1 MAVGDPST
9 VDIGAVD
16 WTIIEIKCSITIC
29 RRKEAVVFKICYQKM
44 KKTARKGLFSYYCIA
59 MILLLYKKK
68 SYPSG
73 TGAIL
78 ETPALPPGGGGS
90 RDSA

>member
-29 RRKEAVVFKICYQKM
+29 RRKEAVVFKICYQEM
-44 KKTARKGLFSYYCIA
+44 KKNST
-59 MILLLYKKK
+59 
-68 SYPSG
+68 
-73 TGAIL
+73 
-78 ETPALPPGGGGS
+78 
-90 RDSA
+90 

>member
-9 VDIGAVD
+9 VDFVSVD

-29 RRKEAVVFKICYQKM
+29 RRKEAVVFKICYQEI
-44 KKTARKGLFSYYCIA
+44 KKTAHKGLFSYFCIA

-68 SYPSG
+68 VLLQALAPSWR
-73 TGAIL
+73 
-78 ETPALPPGGGGS
+78 LPLSRQGGGGS